1 MKARKFK
8 RYTKKEKEIMVALYE
23 AFKSY
28 EKASKK
34 FGCALSTIYYA
45 VNRDAY
51 ERHLDHIHS
60 VNYK

>member
-23 AFKSY
+23 VFNRN
-28 EKASKK
+28 EKEKKK

-51 ERHLDHIHS
+51 ERHLEHIHS